1 MQQLVNAVKHREL
14 TPTISKNFY
23 RKTEGFGKIIWEL
36 QLDAIDQKIKSLK
49 KSANSPH
56 PNFIEALSQIILTL
70 DIFLDTS
77 SQESEN
83 DDFYIKI
90 YDAVHLESGEILRTA
105 GDFQGKEWFSN
116 IAVTP
121 ADDQE
126 HYRSDQGAWYGKVSK
141 L

>member
-1 MQQLVNAVKHREL
+1 L
-14 TPTISKNFY
+14 
-23 RKTEGFGKIIWEL
+23 
-36 QLDAIDQKIKSLK
+36 
-49 KSANSPH
+49 ANSSH
-56 PNFIEALSQIILTL
+56 PNFIEVLSQIILRL

-126 HYRSDQGAWYGKVSK
+126 HYSSDQGAWYGKVSK